1 MSLDNFVALSSALTG
16 FTPFRLRGTGQAEL
30 YMNTVQDI
38 VGAET
43 MDALLTTWRAG
54 HDAAGDEGAQ
64 ERALRRD
71 ILSDPKLGPVAR
83 RILKLW
89 YVGTWY
95 ALSSDWQEAY
105 GGSSSDRTF
114 VVSADSYVQGLMW
127 DAIGANP
134 SGARP
139 LGYAMWAVPPA
150 IEES

>member
-1 MSLDNFVALSSALTG
+1 MRLDDFLDLSSALTG

-30 YMNTVQDI
+30 YMKTVQDV
-38 VGAET
+38 VGAPVVE
-43 MDALLTTWRAG
+43 ALLTAFRTGR
-54 HDAAGDEGAQ
+54 DAAGDEAAQ
-64 ERALRRD
+64 ERALRHGV
-71 ILSDPKLGPVAR
+71 LSDPKLGPVAR

-95 ALSSDWQEAY
+95 ALSSEWQDAF
-105 GGSSSDRTF
+105 GGSDADRTF
-114 VVSADSYVQGLMW
+114 VVSAYSYVEGLMW

-139 LGYAMWAVPPA
+139 LGYAMWAVPPT